1 MVQQMTVS
9 SDRVILGDPTTTWPK
24 AWQKAE
30 PKARQETENCRNCSG
45 ASTAA
50 GVILAMIPLP
60 IKPDQNQRFRQFEQ
74 SHIA

>member
-1 MVQQMTVS
+1 MVQQMAVS
-9 SDRVILGDPTTTWPK
+9 SDRVILGDPSTTWPK
-24 AWQKAE
+24 AL
-30 PKARQETENCRNCSG
+30 PKAWPETENCRNCSC